1 VKEARLRALL
11 REGPPP
17 GELDAERR
25 AWKVVAAAFGEREP
39 VARPGRHVRA
49 AALGV
54 AALALVAAALSP
66 PGSAVLDSLRDAV
79 GRERVVGVEQARP
92 LLLELPSPGRLLVV
106 SPSGAWVVNA
116 DGSKRL
122 LGPADDATWS
132 PQGLFVAAAR
142 GRELVALTPEGV
154 TRWTI
159 PQRARVRE
167 PRWAPSGFRIAYLAG
182 SVLRVTAGD
191 GTGDRVLARAVP
203 RVAAEWRP
211 GSEHVLAYV
220 ARDGGVRVVDT
231 DSGRMLARAPA
242 AGGPVLQVAWLRG
255 GRALAVLDREGVQ
268 IVEPRG
274 ATRRLSLSGR
284 TGVSLVAAP
293 RGDALAVV
301 ARSARGARS
310 EVLLLRAGTGAVRS
324 IFSGAGRFTEA
335 AWSPDGRWLLVA
347 WQSADQW
354 VFVRSTNVDGLA
366 AVADV
371 SRQFRGLADADEG
384 FPRLGG
390 WCCSPGRVSG

>member
-1 VKEARLRALL
+1 MKETRLRAHL

-17 GELDAERR
+17 GELEAERR
-25 AWKVVAAAFGEREP
+25 AWGVVVAAFAEREP
-39 VARPGRHVRA
+39 VARPRRHLRA
-49 AALGV
+49 LAVGV
-54 AALALVAAALSP
+54 AALALLAAALSP

-79 GRERVVGVEQARP
+79 GRDRVVGVEQARP

-106 SPSGAWVVNA
+106 SPSGAWVVND

-122 LGPADDATWS
+122 LGPAGDATWS
-132 PQGLFVAAAR
+132 PQGLFVAVAR

-159 PQRARVRE
+159 PQDARVRT

-182 SVLRVTAGD
+182 STLRVTAGD
-191 GTGDRVLARAVP
+191 GTGDRLLARGVP
-203 RVAAEWRP
+203 RVAPAWRP
-211 GSEHVLAYV
+211 GAEHVLAYV

-231 DSGRMLARAPA
+231 DSSRTLARATA
-242 AGGPVLQVAWLRG
+242 TGRPVLGLAWLRG
-255 GRALAVLDREGVQ
+255 GRALAVLDREGVR

-284 TGVSLVAAP
+284 TGVSLAAAP
-293 RGDALAVV
+293 RGDALAIV

-310 EVLLLRAGTGAVRS
+310 EALLLRADTGAVRS
-324 IFSGAGRFTEA
+324 IFAGAGRFTEA
-335 AWSPDGRWLLVA
+335 AWSPDGHWLLVA
-347 WQSADQW
+347 WASADQW
-354 VFVRSTNVDGLA
+354 VFVRSADVEGLA

-371 SRQFRGLADADEG
+371 SRQFRGLAGADEG

-390 WCCSPGRVSG
+390 WCC

>member
-1 VKEARLRALL
+1 VKEARVRALL

-17 GELDAERR
+17 DELAAERR
-25 AWKVVAAAFGEREP
+25 AWQVVAAAFGEREP
-39 VARPGRHVRA
+39 VARPRRHVRA
-49 AALGV
+49 VAVGV
-54 AALALVAAALSP
+54 AALALGAAALSP

-79 GRERVVGVEQARP
+79 GREPGPGVERAQP

-122 LGPADDATWS
+122 LGAADEATWS
-132 PQGLFVAAAR
+132 PQALFVAAAR

-167 PRWAPSGFRIAYLAG
+167 PRWAPSGFRIAYLSG
-182 SVLRVTAGD
+182 STLRVTAGD
-191 GTGDRVLARAVP
+191 GTGNRVLARGVP

-231 DSGRMLARAPA
+231 DSGRTLARAA
-242 AGGPVLQVAWLRG
+242 AADAPVLQVAWLRG
-255 GRALAVLDREGVQ
+255 GRALAVLDRDGVQ
-268 IVEPRG
+268 IVDPRG
-274 ATRRLSLSGR
+274 RTRRLSLSGR

-324 IFSGAGRFTEA
+324 IFAGAGRFTEA
-335 AWSPDGRWLLVA
+335 VWSPDGRWLLIA
-347 WQSADQW
+347 WASADQW
-354 VFVRSTNVDGLA
+354 VFVHSADVEGLA
-366 AVADV
+366 AVSDV
-371 SRQFRGLADADEG
+371 SGQFRGLAEAEEA

-390 WCCSPGRVSG
+390 WCCG